1 MSAGKRLAQYIEYKG
16 FTKKSF
22 CEKYSFD
29 YNNMVNVFAGKR
41 EIGMKVLNQIKLAL
55 PDLSVDWLLY
65 EVGNPELTK
74 YNTKDTK
81 ILPVLEEPSINYSV
95 DHFEKLLLE
104 YLEHPKIKNKI
115 NEIAKER
122 NKK

>member
-1 MSAGKRLAQYIEYKG
+1 MSAGKRLTQYIENKG

-65 EVGNPELTK
+65 EVGKPELKK
-74 YNTKDTK
+74 YNEMDTE
-81 ILPVLEEPSINYSV
+81 ILPFLEEPSNNYSS
-95 DHFEKLLLE
+95 DYFEKLLLE

>member
-1 MSAGKRLAQYIEYKG
+1 MSAGKRLTQYIENKG

-29 YNNMVNVFAGKR
+29 YNNMVNVFADKR
-41 EIGMKVLNQIKLAL
+41 EIGMKVLNQIKIAL

-81 ILPVLEEPSINYSV
+81 SLPILKEPSINYSE
-95 DHFEKLLLE
+95 DYFEKLLLE

-115 NEIAKER
+115 NEITQQK